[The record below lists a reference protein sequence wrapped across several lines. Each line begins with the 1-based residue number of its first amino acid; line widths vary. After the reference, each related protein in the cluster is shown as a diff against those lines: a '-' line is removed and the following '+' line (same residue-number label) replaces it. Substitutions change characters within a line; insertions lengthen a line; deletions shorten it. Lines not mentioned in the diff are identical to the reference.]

1 MNYIIDPRIF
11 YWISVLSSLKVV
23 CIVVLIGTMIGSAIV
38 IAMIAD
44 DFSYDDEEKKT
55 QKKILTAL
63 LVAAIVSILGVVFIP
78 GKETMIEMLVAKM
91 ATEQNVKLSVDT
103 IKNLIDYIVEASKA
117 IR

>member
-38 IAMIAD
+38 IAMISG
-44 DFSYDDEEKKT
+44 DFSYDDEEQKT

-91 ATEQNVKLSVDT
+91 ATEQNVELTAEAVKKIV
-103 IKNLIDYIVEASKA
+103 DYIIQASKA
-117 IR
+117 AR

>member
-11 YWISVLSSLKVV
+11 YWMSVLSSLKVV
-23 CIVVLIGTMIGSAIV
+23 CIIVLFVSMIGSAVI

-44 DFSYDDEEKKT
+44 YYSYDDEEQKT

-63 LVAAIVSILGVVFIP
+63 LVAAIVSILGVGFIP
-78 GKETMIEMLVAKM
+78 SKETMIEMLIAKM

-117 IR
+117 IK

>member
-1 MNYIIDPRIF
+1 MNYIIDPGIF
-11 YWISVLSSLKVV
+11 YWMSVLSSLKVV
-23 CIVVLIGTMIGSAIV
+23 CIIVLVGTFISSAVVIT
-38 IAMIAD
+38 MIAD
-44 DFSYDDEEKKT
+44 DFSYDDEEQKT

-78 GKETMIEMLVAKM
+78 SKETMVEMLVAKM

-117 IR
+117 IK

>member
-23 CIVVLIGTMIGSAIV
+23 CIVGLVVTLFGTMITLTCV
-38 IAMIAD
+38 FD
-44 DFSYDDEEKKT
+44 DLLWDDEEKK
-55 QKKILTAL
+55 KAVKFAK
-63 LVAAIVSILGVVFIP
+63 VAAVFAVVFLLGVVFIP
-78 GKETMIEMLVAKM
+78 GKQTMIEMLVAKM

-117 IR
+117 IK